1 VTTWHIVTG
10 EYPPTLG
17 GVSDYTH
24 AVASGLAAAGDEV
37 HVWCPSADPAAA
49 DAPGV
54 TVHAIAGEWTRADLR
69 RLGAEMDR
77 YPRPRRLLVQWVP
90 HAFGRRSVNVG
101 FCRWVRRRA
110 GAGDAVD
117 LMIHEPGFGFGE
129 GGLRHHAAAA
139 LHRLMLV
146 LLLGR
151 AQRVWVAIPAWIDR
165 IRPWARGRRDLT
177 LCWLPVPA
185 SVPVTASADDVGRV
199 RRSMTGEREAVIVG
213 HFGTYSPGIRQALRV
228 VVPALLDARPDV
240 HVQLLGRGGDR
251 MQEELR
257 GLTPHGARVH
267 VSGEVPAGELSV
279 RLQACDLVLQPYPDG
294 ASTRRS
300 TLMTALAHGLP
311 VVTNVGWLSEPF
323 WQGSDAVAAVNG
335 DPAALTRTV
344 ADLAVEPERR
354 GRLGAAARALYDA
367 RFSLRHV
374 IAALRADTCEAA
386 R

>member
-1 VTTWHIVTG
+1 MTTWHIVTG
-10 EYPPTLG
+10 EYPPAGG

-24 AVASGLAAAGDEV
+24 AVAAGLAAAGDDV
-37 HVWCPSADPAAA
+37 HVWCPSMETTTG
-49 DAPGV
+49 APGV
-54 TVHAIAGEWTRADLR
+54 TVHALAGEWTRGDLR

-77 YPRPRRLLVQWVP
+77 YPRPRRILVQWVP
-90 HAFGRRSVNVG
+90 HAFGRRSVNVA

-110 GAGDAVD
+110 RAGDVVD

-129 GGLRHHAAAA
+129 GGLRHHAAAV

-151 AQRVWVAIPAWIDR
+151 ARRVWVAIPAWIDR
-165 IRPWARGRRDLT
+165 IRPWARGRRDLRF
-177 LCWLPVPA
+177 CWLPVPA
-185 SVPVTASADDVGRV
+185 SVPVAASAEEVCRV
-199 RRSMTGEREAVIVG
+199 RHALIGGQQGIVVG
-213 HFGTYSPGIRQALRV
+213 HFGTYAPGIRQSLRV
-228 VVPALLDARPDV
+228 VVPALLEERPDI
-240 HVQLLGRGGDR
+240 HVQLLGRGGER
-251 MQEELR
+251 MQEDLR
-257 GLTPHGARVH
+257 ALTPHAQRIH
-267 VSGEVPAGELSV
+267 ASGEVAAGELSV

-323 WQGSDAVAAVNG
+323 WQGSGAVAAVNG

-344 ADLAVEPERR
+344 ADLAGEPERR
-354 GRLGAAARALYDA
+354 GRLGAAARTLYDT

-374 IAALRADTCEAA
+374 IAALRADTCEVSG
-386 R
+386 